1 MNLVVVLLLAGLC
14 MVLGGLVAHTIDEH
28 ARAARDRR
36 QADTQRHLN
45 AATVQLARQVDELD
59 VLIEQVR
66 RLALPDR
73 EA

>member
-14 MVLGGLVAHTIDEH
+14 MVLGGLVAHTIDE
-28 ARAARDRR
+28 
-36 QADTQRHLN
+36 QRHLN

-66 RLALPDR
+66 RRALPDR